1 MSVGLAQVRCALQAE
16 TGGFIG
22 RQAVRG
28 SRRSRMLPKCGAPKQ
43 SVGAVERQPG
53 GSTGSRGLLH
63 TQGDEEYSEWP
74 GSRPGLC

>member
-1 MSVGLAQVRCALQAE
+1 
-16 TGGFIG
+16 
-22 RQAVRG
+22 
-28 SRRSRMLPKCGAPKQ
+28 MLPKCGAPKQ